1 MDRADDAELELRIEK
16 RARSLWEAEGRPS
29 GKADDYREKAR
40 LLIGM
45 EDNPNAATEPVPRSA
60 AEVRNAEVEP
70 IEAVEN
76 QGEFPTLTDQGE
88 ERTAPRRRDSR
99 PDSGERN

>member
-1 MDRADDAELELRIEK
+1 MDRAEDAELELRIEK

-29 GKADDYREKAR
+29 GKAEEYREKAR
-40 LLIGM
+40 LLIAM
-45 EDNPNAATEPVPRSA
+45 EDNPHAATEPVPRSA
-60 AEVRNAEVEP
+60 AAVRNAEVEP

-88 ERTAPRRRDSR
+88 EQTAPKRRGGG
-99 PDSGERN
+99 PLAGK